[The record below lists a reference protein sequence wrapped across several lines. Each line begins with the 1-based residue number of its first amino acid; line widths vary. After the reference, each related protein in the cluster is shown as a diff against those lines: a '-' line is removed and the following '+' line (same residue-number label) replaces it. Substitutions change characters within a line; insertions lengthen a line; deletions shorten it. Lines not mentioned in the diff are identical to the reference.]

1 MKNKITKVAI
11 TGGIGSGKSLF
22 SSFLEDMGYPVLKAD
37 PLAKEIMNTNKDVRE
52 KIISAFGKEAYLL
65 DGKGKINREFIAKT
79 AFTSIDKINLL
90 NNIVHPVVIDELKR
104 FLSSKYEKN
113 VVFVEAALIFEAK
126 IEKLFHYIILLTA
139 DESIRIER
147 TMQRD
152 KSNRNAIQQRIKM
165 QIPDEKK
172 KFKSHFVI
180 SNNGTIEEL
189 KKSAEMILNI
199 LTKI

>member
-1 MKNKITKVAI
+1 MKKKITKVAI

-22 SSFLEDMGYPVLKAD
+22 SSFLEDMGYLVLKAD

-65 DGKGKINREFIAKT
+65 DGKGKINREFISKI
-79 AFTSIDKINLL
+79 AFTSNDKINLL
-90 NNIVHPVVIDELKR
+90 NSIVHPVVIDELKR
-104 FLSSKYEKN
+104 FLSSKHEKN

-126 IEKLFHYIILLTA
+126 IEKLFDYIILLTA
-139 DESIRIER
+139 DESMRIER

-152 KSNRNAIQQRIKM
+152 KSYRNAIQQRIKM

-172 KFKSHFVI
+172 KLKSHFII
-180 SNNGTIEEL
+180 SNNGTMEEL